1 MFFIEMSVE
10 QRERAGHQPVLRGRG
25 GVQGK
30 SQKKL
35 LYNGRAIRALTPSHT
50 KESYFKRSSIHTQKN
65 HVVTLSKI
73 FIRLK

>member
-10 QRERAGHQPVLRGRG
+10 QRERAGNQPVLRGRG

-35 LYNGRAIRALTPSHT
+35 LYNGRAIRALTP
-50 KESYFKRSSIHTQKN
+50 FKRFSIHTQKN
-65 HVVTLSKI
+65 HAVTLSKI